1 MPITLKS
8 DRQQSSWATVDISYA
23 DLVSG
28 AAQTAIQLP
37 VNAVVQA
44 GAVVVKTAFNS
55 ATSDVIVV
63 GDSASSNRYR
73 ASVSIAA
80 AGRQALTPTG
90 YLTLTTTRGLQVT
103 WTGVGAAPSAGALR
117 LEVEYIVLGRGDAN
131 QD

>member
-63 GDSASSNRYR
+63 GDSASSNRR
-73 ASVSIAA
+73 SPRPATS
-80 AGRQALTPTG
+80 P
-90 YLTLTTTRGLQVT
+90 
-103 WTGVGAAPSAGALR
+103 
-117 LEVEYIVLGRGDAN
+117 
-131 QD
+131 